1 MRGKK
6 IQKSPEAQF
15 GKGLIGTPEAPLPP
29 PLTPFAKPEIAAD
42 PTPGPF
48 HTNNNIQGM
57 LLYMLGYYYLLSG
70 NKTLALKVSE
80 ALQGLDE
87 NLARL
92 LQSKI
97 KPSR

>member
-1 MRGKK
+1 M

-15 GKGLIGTPEAPLPP
+15 DKGLIGTPEAPLPP
-29 PLTPFAKPEIAAD
+29 PLTPFAKPEFAAD
-42 PTPGPF
+42 PTPGPP

-70 NKTLALKVSE
+70 NKTLAIKVLG
-80 ALQGLDE
+80 ALESLDP

-97 KPSR
+97 SSSR